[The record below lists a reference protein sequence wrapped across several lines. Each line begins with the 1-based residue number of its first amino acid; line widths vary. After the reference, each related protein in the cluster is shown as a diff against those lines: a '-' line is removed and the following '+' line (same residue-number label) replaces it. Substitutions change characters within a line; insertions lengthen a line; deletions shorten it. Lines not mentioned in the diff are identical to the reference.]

1 MKMDWKNWFTPK
13 RIVFL
18 ALFFVLV
25 FIANRINFSSL
36 IGAENQFFT
45 LYQFFGPTAGAFLGP
60 IFGMI
65 SVALAQITDF
75 MVMGK
80 EWSLISVL
88 RFLPMLL
95 AVFYF
100 GSFGSNKKY
109 VKKCVGVI
117 IPLICMILFIAHP
130 IGRQV
135 WFFSLYWLIPVLAVL
150 LPEKVPGKLLFRSF
164 GATFTA
170 HAVGG
175 AIWIYTIPMTAGQW
189 VSLIPVVAYERI
201 LFGLGIA
208 GSYIVFN
215 TVLDYLVEKWKLNLP
230 AKTLFLEKRY
240 TLAGLLN
247 WKRNSA

>member
-18 ALFFVLV
+18 AIFFVLV
-25 FIANRINFSSL
+25 FMANRINFSSL

-95 AVFYF
+95 AVWYF
-100 GSFGSNKKY
+100 GSKKKY
-109 VKKCVGVI
+109 VGVI
-117 IPLICMILFIAHP
+117 VPIICMILFIAHP
-130 IGRQV
+130 IGREV

-175 AIWIYTIPMTAGQW
+175 AIWIYTVPMSAGQW

-215 TVLDYLVEKWKLNLP
+215 TVLDYVVEKWKLNLP

-240 TLAGLLN
+240 TLANLLN